1 MVSVNEKSTFKI
13 GKTEMKKKI
22 QASLFSLDLR
32 RHGLYLLLNWLMKLL
47 EKVLDFK
54 KNI

>member
-13 GKTEMKKKI
+13 GKTGFI

-32 RHGLYLLLNWLMKLL
+32 GHGLYLLLNWLMKLQ